1 MHQDTQLNQSSFW
14 PPFSCRS
21 LDNLSFLV
29 GTWGNNVQ
37 VTYEKIVLLCIS
49 RLADPSKTHLLL
61 GKVCEMM
68 EKQKKSLVANPVVS
82 STTIIKLWALVAA
95 LNLSFG

>member
-49 RLADPSKTHLLL
+49 RLADPSLLF

-95 LNLSFG
+95 LNLSFA